1 MVGRRDKG
9 HNYTMKLYEILKQ
22 SCILAEEISSARTAP
37 ALAYADKRRRELL
50 EALQSLPR
58 ASSARAALTLAF
70 VLGEYARDIEARRR
84 EI

>member
-1 MVGRRDKG
+1 MGRRDNG
-9 HNYTMKLYEILKQ
+9 HNYTMKLYEILQQ
-22 SCILAEEISSARTAP
+22 SCILAEEIASAKTAA

-50 EALQSLPR
+50 EALQALPR